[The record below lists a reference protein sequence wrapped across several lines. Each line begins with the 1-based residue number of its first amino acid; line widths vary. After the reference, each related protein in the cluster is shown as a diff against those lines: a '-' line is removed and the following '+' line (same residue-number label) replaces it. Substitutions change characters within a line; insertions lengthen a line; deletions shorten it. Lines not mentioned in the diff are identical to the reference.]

1 MCSQLQSLHPLAA
14 EFLLLLAH
22 VENALKSGRAQEGCD
37 WKIRKAKVAS
47 YELALRD
54 RLKHWEAL
62 PINVA
67 EQYRSRV
74 EQLSCMLKKETPAAA
89 ELPRLENEQEEC
101 TSHVQKDPHRQA
113 ALSANV
119 QEQNTPCFPRDVP
132 WRRSQGHQG
141 TRLETRPIATNGEAR
156 NNLESEMVDLAENM
170 KGAANV
176 FLQTLK
182 KDNERLEDMHS
193 SQQRSLDNVTAHSES
208 GKKLLRSGQMSFFC
222 TMILLAVS
230 VVVFCMM
237 IPFIVFT

>member
-22 VENALKSGRAQEGCD
+22 VENALKSGHAQEGD

-89 ELPRLENEQEEC
+89 ELPPLENEHEERS
-101 TSHVQKDPHRQA
+101 SHVHKDPHRQPV
-113 ALSANV
+113 LSANV
-119 QEQNTPCFPRDVP
+119 QEQNTSFSRNVP
-132 WRRSQGHQG
+132 WRRFQGHQG
-141 TRLETRPIATNGEAR
+141 TRLETRPLATNGEAR

-182 KDNERLEDMHS
+182 KDNERLEDMQS